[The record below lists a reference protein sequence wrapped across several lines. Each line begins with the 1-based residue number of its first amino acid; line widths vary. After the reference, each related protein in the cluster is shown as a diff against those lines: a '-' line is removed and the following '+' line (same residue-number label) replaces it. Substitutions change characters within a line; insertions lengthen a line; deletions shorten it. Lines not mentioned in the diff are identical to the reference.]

1 MKKAGG
7 DRKRK
12 GKVRVFTQVEGES
25 GCKIKEGIKVVEGKK
40 KRKKM
45 EGTSVTRH
53 LNNTSS
59 LSIYAQVKRS
69 EKENEERNGQG
80 KRSAKGG
87 HVKLRNRIPYT
98 EKRDSEEA
106 EGEGEG
112 EEESSKAGERAKQ
125 KGKKQNMGGKMGEEI
140 KTSRGNT
147 ASCRD
152 NARDNG
158 GGSGGDG
165 DEKGIHPGKSNTKSV
180 TPADYEK
187 LLASEKNKSAIWISY
202 IAYYLEKGN
211 IQEARKVAERALKT
225 IDIHQVEEKKNIYL
239 SYINMECAYGDK
251 LYDIF
256 KRALLCNNEK
266 NIYIHTINVLK
277 KNNKWNELKELCEQ
291 AIRKFKYSKKIWSCY
306 LEILHNT
313 FNDEQYA
320 HNILLKSLHS
330 LPKRKH
336 LNMIINAARFEYK
349 YSNKERGKNYF
360 EKLIQE
366 YPKRSDVWFTYLDI
380 HINSLVKRKIQDDL
394 DRDRKSIHVDK
405 KGKLNSYELQFIRNI
420 FERFLAIKFKTRVM
434 KMIFTKWLL
443 FEKNYGSVNTQK
455 MVQQKAY
462 NYVESLNSE
471 A

>member
-12 GKVRVFTQVEGES
+12 GEVRVLTQVEGES
-25 GCKIKEGIKVVEGKK
+25 GCKIKEGIQAIEGKK

-45 EGTSVTRH
+45 EGMSVTRN

-69 EKENEERNGQG
+69 GKENEERSGQG
-80 KRSAKGG
+80 KLSAKGG
-87 HVKLRNRIPYT
+87 HVKLKNLIPYT
-98 EKRDSEEA
+98 EKRVNEE
-106 EGEGEG
+106 EEEEE
-112 EEESSKAGERAKQ
+112 EEESSKAGERVKQ
-125 KGKKQNMGGKMGEEI
+125 KGKKQKMGAEVGEEI

-147 ASCRD
+147 ASYRD
-152 NARDNG
+152 
-158 GGSGGDG
+158 SEG
-165 DEKGIHPGKSNTKSV
+165 DEDEDEDEERNEKAKQPGKSNTKNV

-225 IDIHQVEEKKNIYL
+225 IDIHLVEEKKNIYL
-239 SYINMECAYGDK
+239 CYINMECTYGDK

-266 NIYIHTINVLK
+266 YIYIHTINVLK
-277 KNNKWNELKELCEQ
+277 KNNKWNELKELCEE
-291 AIRKFKYSKKIWSCY
+291 AIRKFKYSKKIWCCY
-306 LEILHNT
+306 LEILHNS
-313 FNDEQYA
+313 FNDEEYA
-320 HNILLKSLHS
+320 HNILLKGLHS

-360 EKLIQE
+360 EKLLQE

-380 HINSLVKRKIQDDL
+380 HINSLVKRKKQENL
-394 DRDRKSIHVDK
+394 DIDTKMIHVEK

-462 NYVESLNSE
+462 DYVESLNS
-471 A
+471 AD